1 MTDTERKEMIE
12 LIRRMQCGEG
22 DDELFGK
29 WIVTLRRVTGNPH
42 AGGIMADRAYDG
54 MTPEA
59 ILDKLLE
66 YRPFLMPPPSPE
78 VGHE

>member
-1 MTDTERKEMIE
+1 MIESKRQEMIE
-12 LIRRMQCGEG
+12 LIRRMKNG
-22 DDELFGK
+22 DGDEDFYSES
-29 WIVTLRRVTGNPH
+29 IQTLRRVTGNPR

-66 YRPFLMPPPSPE
+66 YRPFLMPPPEPRH
-78 VGHE
+78 G

>member
-1 MTDTERKEMIE
+1 MIESKRQEMIE
-12 LIRRMQCGEG
+12 LIRRMMTG
-22 DDELFGK
+22 DGDEDFYSES
-29 WIVTLRRVTGNPH
+29 IQTLRRVTGNPH

-66 YRPFLMPPPSPE
+66 YRPFLMPPPEPRYD
-78 VGHE
+78 

>member
-1 MTDTERKEMIE
+1 MIESKRQEMIE
-12 LIRRMQCGEG
+12 LIRRMMNGEG
-22 DDELFGK
+22 DDDLYGE
-29 WIVTLRRVTGNPH
+29 WIETLRRVTGNPH

-66 YRPFLMPPPSPE
+66 YRPFLMPPPE
-78 VGHE
+78 HRHD